1 MGNGNRPSPE
11 FRRDAPRLALTSGR
25 TRRENAE
32 DMGVGLSM
40 LNKWV
45 TAHRDTDVVSDKEL
59 DLAREY
65 ERLRRENR
73 ILKEERDI
81 PKTVPCWSSP
91 VRGGNSRCYAADEW
105 QLPMA
110 YWWAGAR
117 LKTWHMGR
125 CALESGDG
133 AIATI
138 PARKMTNLYGSR
150 PSI

>member
-59 DLAREY
+59 DLGGGG
-65 ERLRRENR
+65 
-73 ILKEERDI
+73 
-81 PKTVPCWSSP
+81 WS
-91 VRGGNSRCYAADEW
+91 
-105 QLPMA
+105 
-110 YWWAGAR
+110 
-117 LKTWHMGR
+117 T
-125 CALESGDG
+125 DG
-133 AIATI
+133 
-138 PARKMTNLYGSR
+138 
-150 PSI
+150 PS